1 MKLREYIPA
10 DMVKINYGLSKESW
24 DKLQKAYQ
32 DHLDNHPVCEFCKS
46 RPSVRITPL
55 GPIKAI
61 CTECLDQQIKE
72 MQQSYNDWRENE
84 DTVY

>member
-1 MKLREYIPA
+1 MSEYVPA

-32 DHLDNHPVCEFCKS
+32 DHLDSHPICETCKK
-46 RPSVRITPL
+46 RDSVRITPL
-55 GPIKAI
+55 GPIRAI
-61 CTECLDQQIKE
+61 CLECLDYKI
-72 MQQSYNDWRENE
+72 REIREEYERLRAIDE